1 LPCTAAPSPTEHDV
15 AATTLVP
22 VLRFNQGDPMTI
34 RNPRAVLA
42 IAAVLVVLC
51 GCATQPTLG
60 ATSWPGCSAFSSQSE
75 AQSAWEADGRPAR
88 ADGDSDGRVCESL
101 PSTSPSAGGSPSAQT
116 PSSPGAALPT
126 SPAAPA
132 PGSVTTRVSPLQDP
146 RGIHPSLTPV
156 PAGQRARARARIKRV
171 RTAAA
176 GSSTGY
182 SRSQFGVAWTDST
195 TDTWGHDG
203 CKTREE
209 ILHRD
214 LRAVTFRAGTHDC
227 VVLIGVLKEPYTAST
242 ISFTKAQ
249 PLTVQIDHVMPLA
262 YDWAQGAAGWTKAKR
277 EQIANDPLNL
287 LAVDGPSNGQKSAS
301 GPAEWMP
308 PNPRVGCAYAVRF
321 AMVSLKYKLPVQPQD
336 KRKML
341 TSCGAS

>member
-1 LPCTAAPSPTEHDV
+1 MIPRPDHEPCPNQEIICCRALRALKACHARPRPRPLSTTSPRRRSCPFSGSTRE
-15 AATTLVP
+15 
-22 VLRFNQGDPMTI
+22 DPMTI

-156 PAGQRARARARIKRV
+156 PAGQRARARAR
-171 RTAAA
+171 A
-176 GSSTGY
+176 
-182 SRSQFGVAWTDST
+182 
-195 TDTWGHDG
+195 
-203 CKTREE
+203 TRANQACP
-209 ILHRD
+209 HRGG
-214 LRAVTFRAGTHDC
+214 R
-227 VVLIGVLKEPYTAST
+227 LI
-242 ISFTKAQ
+242 
-249 PLTVQIDHVMPLA
+249 D
-262 YDWAQGAAGWTKAKR
+262 R
-277 EQIANDPLNL
+277 
-287 LAVDGPSNGQKSAS
+287 
-301 GPAEWMP
+301 
-308 PNPRVGCAYAVRF
+308 
-321 AMVSLKYKLPVQPQD
+321 VQPQPVRGCVD
-336 KRKML
+336 GLDHRHL
-341 TSCGAS
+341 GSRWLQDPRGDPAPRSACGDVPRRYP